1 MPKRTRSAG
10 PEASHAKRDRRL
22 SAFHKNY
29 RRFVQHLTVC
39 SAAAEDLADS
49 FPGLLFALATGF
61 GDEKSRG
68 AAFELVDAGASLREA
83 ADALGLPW
91 WLRRLPAEAFT
102 EPLGY
107 IPGDAE
113 FSARVV
119 GHVPRS
125 GAAAA
130 RWLAAVLQANRCC
143 GPEFALWTAKS
154 LPLLL
159 PESCDRTLGWL
170 AAWAWHSSRPG
181 TMGHRIVRRHWS
193 PGMSVRRARE
203 ELTLWQRR
211 VSLAISLGD
220 GIEDTWLRGGC
231 WHGYEFVA
239 LRTVDDFIAESTAM
253 ENCLDRFAE
262 EISSD
267 VSRVFSIRKNGSIVA
282 DVEISPESRD
292 PASPGIVQL
301 RGPRN
306 RPAPPEVWQA
316 AFSWISRQ
324 TLDRPGPV
332 CGSHSAATR
341 FAARRIFWRPY
352 LEWLPEAERRSFEAR
367 VVNDTPRLRTRLART
382 LRPNLPRN
390 VFSQLQ
396 QRLEAFALTNRARP
410 GLDLYD

>member
-1 MPKRTRSAG
+1 MPKRTRSAAS
-10 PEASHAKRDRRL
+10 EAYHERRDRRL
-22 SAFHKNY
+22 SAFHTNY

-68 AAFELVDAGASLREA
+68 ATFDLVDAGAPLRQA

-102 EPLGY
+102 EPLGH
-107 IPGDAE
+107 IPCDTD
-113 FSARVV
+113 FSSRVV
-119 GHVPRS
+119 SHVPRS

-159 PESCDRTLGWL
+159 PESCDRTLAWL
-170 AAWAWHSSRPG
+170 AAWAWHSGHPD
-181 TMGHRIVRRHWS
+181 TLGHRIVRRHWC
-193 PGMSVRRARE
+193 PAMSVRRARE
-203 ELTLWQRR
+203 ELTIWQRR

-220 GIEDTWLRGGC
+220 GIEDTWLRGGF
-231 WHGYEFVA
+231 WQGYEFVA
-239 LRTVDDFIAESTAM
+239 LRTVDDFIAESAAM

-262 EISSD
+262 EISCD

-282 DVEISPESRD
+282 DIEVAPDSRD
-292 PASPGIVQL
+292 TTRPGIIQL

-324 TLDRPGPV
+324 TLDRAKSR
-332 CGSHSAATR
+332 SHSIAEARAAVR
-341 FAARRIFWRPY
+341 HAFWRPY

-367 VVNDTPRLRTRLART
+367 VVHDSPRLRSRLART

-390 VFSQLQ
+390 VLSQLQ
-396 QRLEAFALTNRARP
+396 QRLEAFSLASRATP
-410 GLDLYD
+410 GIDRYE